1 MRCHTTTHSP
11 GSWATGEPALP
22 CGLENAVCPDLSGS
36 DLELDCQL
44 RMKTAPSVWSSLI
57 CFLISRKEGLIFRW
71 HMGATEAGTESSGCE
86 QWLSLV
92 ELEKMALFY
101 LIGNLVIGNID
112 LPNDLFHFVS
122 SWEYLGEKA
131 KLGTHPTWVRKIL
144 IFILSKRRGTSGL
157 GLKLNLGFI
166 FLGNNHSTD
175 NKTCGR

>member
-22 CGLENAVCPDLSGS
+22 CGLENAMCPDLSGS

-122 SWEYLGEKA
+122 SWEYLSEKA

-144 IFILSKRRGTSGL
+144 ISILSKRRGTPSSSHWD
-157 GLKLNLGFI
+157 I
-166 FLGNNHSTD
+166 TEEYH
-175 NKTCGR
+175 